1 MTSPSAGDCLFCRI
15 VRRELPA
22 RILFENERV
31 LAFEDIRPK
40 APVHVLVI
48 PKDHFASLN
57 DAPDGAEALL
67 GEILLR
73 AREIAREKGI
83 GESGYRIVLNTA
95 RDSGQEVLHIH
106 FHILGGRRLAWP
118 PG

>member
-1 MTSPSAGDCLFCRI
+1 MTSPPAGDCLFCRI
-15 VRRELPA
+15 VRKELPA
-22 RILFENERV
+22 KILFENERV
-31 LAFEDIRPK
+31 LAFEDNRPK

-57 DAPDGAEALL
+57 DAPDGAEPLL

-95 RDSGQEVLHIH
+95 RDSGQEVFHIH

>member
-1 MTSPSAGDCLFCRI
+1 MSPPPAADCLFCRI

-22 RILFENERV
+22 KIIFEDERV

-40 APVHVLVI
+40 APVHALVI

-57 DAPDGAEALL
+57 EAPEGTEALL
-67 GEILLR
+67 GELLLR
-73 AREIAREKGI
+73 ARAIAREKGI

-106 FHILGGRRLAWP
+106 FHVLGGRRLSWP

>member
-1 MTSPSAGDCLFCRI
+1 VSAPAADCLFCRI
-15 VRRELPA
+15 ARRELPA
-22 RILFENERV
+22 KILFENESI

-57 DAPDGAEALL
+57 DAPEGAAALL

-73 AREIAREKGI
+73 ARAIAREKGI
-83 GESGYRIVLNTA
+83 GETGYRIVLNTA
-95 RDSGQEVLHIH
+95 RDSGQEVFHIH
-106 FHILGGRRLAWP
+106 FHVLGGRPMRWP

>member
-1 MTSPSAGDCLFCRI
+1 MTSPSVSDCLFCRI
-15 VRRELPA
+15 VRKEIPA
-22 RILFENERV
+22 KILFENERV

-95 RDSGQEVLHIH
+95 RDSGQEVFHIH

>member
-1 MTSPSAGDCLFCRI
+1 VSAPAADCLFCRI
-15 VRRELPA
+15 VRKELPA
-22 RILFENERV
+22 KVLFENDRV

-57 DAPDGAEALL
+57 DAPEGAEALL

-73 AREIAREKGI
+73 ARAIAREKGI
-83 GESGYRIVLNTA
+83 GETGYRIVLNTA
-95 RDSGQEVLHIH
+95 RDSGQEVFHIH
-106 FHILGGRRLAWP
+106 FHVLGGRPMRWP

>member
-1 MTSPSAGDCLFCRI
+1 MTSPLAGDCLFCRI
-15 VRRELPA
+15 IRKEIPA
-22 RILFENERV
+22 KILFENERV

-73 AREIAREKGI
+73 AREIARERGI

-95 RDSGQEVLHIH
+95 RDAGQEVFHIH

>member
-1 MTSPSAGDCLFCRI
+1 VSAPAGGDCVFCRI
-15 VRRELPA
+15 VRKELPA
-22 RILFENERV
+22 KVLFEDERI

-48 PKDHFASLN
+48 PKAHFASLN
-57 DAPDGAEALL
+57 EAPEGAEALL
-67 GEILLR
+67 GEMLLR
-73 AREIAREKGI
+73 ARALAREKGV

-95 RDSGQEVLHIH
+95 GDSGQEVLHIH
-106 FHILGGRRLAWP
+106 FHVLGGRRLSWP

>member
-1 MTSPSAGDCLFCRI
+1 MTAPPAVDCLFCRI

-22 RILFENERV
+22 KILFENERL

-57 DAPDGAEALL
+57 EAPDGAEALL

-73 AREIAREKGI
+73 ARELARQKGV
-83 GESGYRIVLNTA
+83 GESGYRVVLNTA
-95 RDSGQEVLHIH
+95 RDSGQEVFHIH
-106 FHILGGRRLAWP
+106 FHILGGRRLTWP